1 MRLLHVSD
9 WHLGATLGRLS
20 REPDHVA
27 VLDEIVD
34 VATDFPPHLIVHT
47 GDLFDG
53 FRPSVEAMRLAMET
67 LRRLAERAPVVVV
80 AGNHDSRAL
89 FRLFDQILHLTG
101 DQARIRFVADVV
113 GHKDGPMT
121 FPGDD
126 GETLRLAC
134 IPFLHPNALVDVF
147 ATRPEGWTGKY
158 ADGIRAL
165 QDVLA
170 AQLAAGFDPRR
181 HINLYAAHLHVGG
194 AVLARSERTVHV
206 SENYAVDPESLP
218 PASYAAFG
226 HIHKPQ
232 KLPGL
237 IPGRYAGSPIQIDYG
252 EVDEQKS
259 VVTVEARPG
268 TSADVNTV
276 PLSGGRPLVRLE
288 GRFEEL
294 AARADDHR
302 SPAIMAVTVV
312 TDEPMSGLAD
322 RVAELF
328 PKADLYQVH
337 NRVINQRH
345 TAVRPVTEDVADS
358 DFRELFRGFLSEK
371 EGLGGKLSDR
381 LSSLFDRLLE
391 AVESEQEPVL
401 EEEAGIVGERN

>member
-20 REPDHVA
+20 REPDHAA
-27 VLDEIVD
+27 VIDEIVG
-34 VATDFPPHLIVHT
+34 VAADFSPHLILHT

-53 FRPSVEAMRLAMET
+53 FRPPVEAMRLAMDA
-67 LRRLAERAPVVVV
+67 LRRLGEQAPVVVV
-80 AGNHDSRAL
+80 AGNHDSRPL
-89 FRLFDQILHLTG
+89 FRLFDQILRLNG
-101 DQARIRFVADVV
+101 GGARVRFVADVV
-113 GHKDGPMT
+113 GYECGPMT
-121 FPGDD
+121 FPGDE

-134 IPFLHPNALVDVF
+134 IPFLHPNALVNVF
-147 ATRPEGWTGKY
+147 ATRPERWTGKY
-158 ADGIRAL
+158 ADGVRNL
-165 QDVLA
+165 QDVLR
-170 AQLAAGFDPRR
+170 AQLEAGFDPRR
-181 HINLYAAHLHVGG
+181 DINLYAAHLHVGG

-206 SENYAVDPESLP
+206 SESYAVDPESLP
-218 PASYAAFG
+218 PVSYAAFG

-252 EVDEQKS
+252 ELGEQKS

-268 TSADVNTV
+268 RSADVTTV
-276 PLSGGRPLVRLE
+276 PLSGGRPLVCLE
-288 GRFEEL
+288 GTLEQL
-294 AARADDHR
+294 AGVADDHR
-302 SPAIMAVTVV
+302 GPAIMAVTMV
-312 TDEPMSGLAD
+312 TDEPVRGLAD
-322 RVAELF
+322 KVAELF

-345 TAVRPVTEDVADS
+345 TAVEPVTEDVAES

-371 EGLGGKLSDR
+371 EGLGPR
-381 LSSLFDRLLE
+381 LSGRLSMLFDRLLD

-401 EEEAGIVGERN
+401 EEEALIGVEEN